1 MTSVMNI
8 LFLGT
13 GTSTG
18 VPQIGCS
25 CAVCTS
31 PDPRN
36 RRLRSSI
43 YVEAAGTR
51 LLLDSSPDLRQQA
64 LRENITDV
72 DAVLYTHAHVDHVGG
87 FDDLRAFCWRRSGGL
102 PMYASPM
109 TVDALRTMYGWA
121 FVPKP
126 GRSGY
131 VRPEP
136 HEVTAPFR
144 VGNVLATPLPV
155 LHAGVETYAYL
166 LEAEGRSLVYMPDVK
181 SIPAPSLERMKGVDL
196 LIIDGLRYHL
206 HPTHMCLEE
215 TLAAIAA
222 VRETLAPLR
231 ESDTYDY
238 CIMDTPPSLG
248 VLMTSA
254 LAACD
259 EVLTPLQCEW
269 FGLEGLAKIL
279 HVTAQICA
287 SGANPRIRHEGVL
300 MTMYDGRTNLSRQV
314 IDQVERHLP
323 QMLYKTVIPR
333 SIRLGEAPSFGHTI
347 FEHDPSGAAADAYL
361 KAARE
366 FIKRHKP

>member
-109 TVDALRTMYGWA
+109 TVDALRTMY
-121 FVPKP
+121 
-126 GRSGY
+126 
-131 VRPEP
+131 
-136 HEVTAPFR
+136 
-144 VGNVLATPLPV
+144 
-155 LHAGVETYAYL
+155 
-166 LEAEGRSLVYMPDVK
+166 
-181 SIPAPSLERMKGVDL
+181 
-196 LIIDGLRYHL
+196 
-206 HPTHMCLEE
+206 C
-215 TLAAIAA
+215 
-222 VRETLAPLR
+222 
-231 ESDTYDY
+231 
-238 CIMDTPPSLG
+238 
-248 VLMTSA
+248 
-254 LAACD
+254 
-259 EVLTPLQCEW
+259 
-269 FGLEGLAKIL
+269 
-279 HVTAQICA
+279 
-287 SGANPRIRHEGVL
+287 
-300 MTMYDGRTNLSRQV
+300 
-314 IDQVERHLP
+314 
-323 QMLYKTVIPR
+323 
-333 SIRLGEAPSFGHTI
+333 
-347 FEHDPSGAAADAYL
+347 AAA
-361 KAARE
+361 RT
-366 FIKRHKP
+366 

>member
-109 TVDALRTMYGWA
+109 TVDALRTMYGWESMG
-121 FVPKP
+121 K
-126 GRSGY
+126 
-131 VRPEP
+131 
-136 HEVTAPFR
+136 FR
-144 VGNVLATPLPV
+144 KML
-155 LHAGVETYAYL
+155 AGVL
-166 LEAEGRSLVYMPDVK
+166 S
-181 SIPAPSLERMKGVDL
+181 
-196 LIIDGLRYHL
+196 
-206 HPTHMCLEE
+206 
-215 TLAAIAA
+215 AAM
-222 VRETLAPLR
+222 VP
-231 ESDTYDY
+231 
-238 CIMDTPPSLG
+238 
-248 VLMTSA
+248 
-254 LAACD
+254 
-259 EVLTPLQCEW
+259 
-269 FGLEGLAKIL
+269 FIL
-279 HVTAQICA
+279 
-287 SGANPRIRHEGVL
+287 SPRKCRP
-300 MTMYDGRTNLSRQV
+300 N
-314 IDQVERHLP
+314 
-323 QMLYKTVIPR
+323 
-333 SIRLGEAPSFGHTI
+333 A
-347 FEHDPSGAAADAYL
+347 
-361 KAARE
+361 
-366 FIKRHKP
+366 

>member
-222 VRETLAPLR
+222 VRPRRA
-231 ESDTYDY
+231 
-238 CIMDTPPSLG
+238 
-248 VLMTSA
+248 
-254 LAACD
+254 
-259 EVLTPLQCEW
+259 VLTE
-269 FGLEGLAKIL
+269 A
-279 HVTAQICA
+279 
-287 SGANPRIRHEGVL
+287 GANKIAVIKAVREVKAGLGLVDAKKLVEG
-300 MTMYDGRTNLSRQV
+300 TPAV
-314 IDQVERHLP
+314 IL
-323 QMLYKTVIPR
+323 
-333 SIRLGEAPSFGHTI
+333 EAVSKD
-347 FEHDPSGAAADAYL
+347 EANAAKAKLEEAGAKVDV
-361 KAARE
+361 K
-366 FIKRHKP
+366 

>member
-196 LIIDGLRYHL
+196 LIIDGLRYHPAP
-206 HPTHMCLEE
+206 HAHVLEE

-222 VRETLAPLR
+222 VRPRRA
-231 ESDTYDY
+231 
-238 CIMDTPPSLG
+238 
-248 VLMTSA
+248 
-254 LAACD
+254 
-259 EVLTPLQCEW
+259 VLTHLSHDMDY
-269 FGLEGLAKIL
+269 GIL
-279 HVTAQICA
+279 
-287 SGANPRIRHEGVL
+287 SGKLPENVMPA
-300 MTMYDGRTNLSRQV
+300 YDGLRLS
-314 IDQVERHLP
+314 LP
-323 QMLYKTVIPR
+323 
-333 SIRLGEAPSFGHTI
+333 
-347 FEHDPSGAAADAYL
+347 
-361 KAARE
+361 
-366 FIKRHKP
+366 